1 MRVSTYARGLFLAF
15 VAWVLG
21 VGLALA
27 HSGLQRAEP
36 PVESTLKRPPTE
48 VKLYFSER
56 LVPAYSTVRVED
68 GQGARVDRDDSRV
81 DRSSSLLM
89 RVTLPPLARGTY
101 TVIWRVLFSRAWDSR
116 SGAAS
121 MCSRRPSR
129 WLKWF
134 WQGT

>member
-1 MRVSTYARGLFLAF
+1 MRIPTCARGLFLAL

-48 VKLYFSER
+48 VKLYFTER
-56 LVPAYSTVRVED
+56 LEAGYSTVRVED

-81 DRSSSLLM
+81 DRSNPLLL
-89 RVTLPPLARGTY
+89 RVTLTPLAHGTY
-101 TVIWRVLFSRAWDSR
+101 TVIWRVLSVDSHITEGR
-116 SGAAS
+116 FTF
-121 MCSRRPSR
+121 RVE
-129 WLKWF
+129 
-134 WQGT
+134 